1 MEWTADVS
9 SGDWIRDRL
18 DPDGPAWGTTMH
30 AVVPRG
36 FAAYA
41 RIFHPA
47 ARDRPVGE
55 PWPERPYERHARE
68 WDAFQERAPLID
80 TELVTWAETARAF
93 DREMHALA
101 QWHRLA
107 IDSDQPEGEDGPR
120 DAAGWRYSAPAV
132 GTLDADV
139 LAVVVR
145 VALAHTTTPEDARAA
160 VWVGFGGLVG
170 GMGYGASRVLATSED
185 PDGRHGAML
194 GHAAR
199 DAFNDVFRKPS
210 WQPGALSDDISRG
223 PRLEFPQRSYVL
235 FHTGLKE
242 LADPGWAERVPW
254 ADDLGAA
261 TQSPNLVW
269 PVDRAWV
276 MVTEVD
282 FDSTV
287 VAGSTELVRALCRD
301 ARLEALPIDE
311 GADLSWD
318 GDGVN
323 R

>member
-1 MEWTADVS
+1 MEWSADVS
-9 SGDWIRDRL
+9 SGDWIRERL
-18 DPDGPAWGTTMH
+18 DPPGEGWGATMH
-30 AVVPRG
+30 AVAPRG

-47 ARDRPVGE
+47 GRDRPVGE
-55 PWPERPYERHARE
+55 PWPGRPYDRYARE
-68 WDAFQERAPLID
+68 WDAFQDRAPLID
-80 TELVTWAETARAF
+80 SELVTWAETARSFA
-93 DREMHALA
+93 REMHTLA

-107 IDSDQPEGEDGPR
+107 VDPEQPEGEDGPR
-120 DAAGWRYSAPAV
+120 DAAGWRYSAPAT
-132 GTLDADV
+132 GSLDADL
-139 LAVVVR
+139 LAATIQ
-145 VALAHTTTPEDARAA
+145 VATQHTTTPDDARAA
-160 VWVGFGGLVG
+160 VWEGFGGLVG
-170 GMGYGASRVLATSED
+170 GMGYGPSRALLTADE

-194 GHAAR
+194 GHAMR

-223 PRLEFPQRSYVL
+223 ARMSFPQREYVL

-242 LADPGWAERVPW
+242 LADPGWVARVPW
-254 ADDLGAA
+254 AEDGDPF

-276 MVTEVD
+276 LVTEVD
-282 FDSTV
+282 YDSTI
-287 VAGSTELVRALCRD
+287 VAGSLELVGALCRD
-301 ARLEALPIDE
+301 PHLEALPIDE

-318 GDGVN
+318 GDEVN